1 MGVLERGVTG
11 VSWGVGRQDGLMLRS
26 ISSWTLPIPV
36 PFKGRRRR
44 RGLAWQVDRE
54 TKAGHVTFSNGAL
67 LL

>member
-1 MGVLERGVTG
+1 
-11 VSWGVGRQDGLMLRS
+11 MLRS

-54 TKAGHVTFSNGAL
+54 TKAGHVTFSNERKARVVGITHMKMNTCKH
-67 LL
+67 